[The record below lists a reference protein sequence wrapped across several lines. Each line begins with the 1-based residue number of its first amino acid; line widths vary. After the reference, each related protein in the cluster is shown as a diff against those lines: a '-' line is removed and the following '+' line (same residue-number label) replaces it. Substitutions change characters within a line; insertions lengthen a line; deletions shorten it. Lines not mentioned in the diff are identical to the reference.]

1 MAKAGDKDRT
11 KAEQLRAPQP
21 ADWRESLLRFP
32 FFMLPPI
39 APLLLFACVSFCYMA
54 SVAIVF
60 ERILSAFEVH
70 FILILMI
77 LLVIYA
83 GFFSIVQRRAHGR
96 WGVVRGAAAVW
107 AGALVMLFGIFL
119 LVYYLAVVMGLL

>member
-1 MAKAGDKDRT
+1 MAKSGDKNQT
-11 KAEQLRAPQP
+11 KAGQPHASQP

-39 APLLLFACVSFCYMA
+39 VPLLAFACVSLCYMA
-54 SVAIVF
+54 SVTILF

-70 FILILMI
+70 FILIFMI

-119 LVYYLAVVMGLL
+119 LVYYLAMVTGLL